1 MPLASTLSVLW
12 IAGVLYFSPQSQ
24 RFIRFQIYRFVAR
37 NRILRNIALRVARFW
52 DARELAG
59 LLQRHA
65 LQRAHG
71 GVGGAGA
78 GGAGAGGGG
87 GGAGGADGGRGFM
100 SLRRLRGGSS
110 PSPPVHQ
117 RNSPSHANKL
127 IVENGGDVL
136 LPNGRKIHGVGENL
150 ECSICYCSL
159 KQSTDGSAPAV
170 KVLECSH
177 VFHSQCIAD
186 WFQRDEHCPI
196 CRDRS
201 SSLRNLRDFFFT

>member
-1 MPLASTLSVLW
+1 
-12 IAGVLYFSPQSQ
+12 
-24 RFIRFQIYRFVAR
+24 
-37 NRILRNIALRVARFW
+37 LRSLPRPR
-52 DARELAG
+52 
-59 LLQRHA
+59 
-65 LQRAHG
+65 
-71 GVGGAGA
+71 
-78 GGAGAGGGG
+78 
-87 GGAGGADGGRGFM
+87 DGPC
-100 SLRRLRGGSS
+100 SS
-110 PSPPVHQ
+110 PPLHQ
-117 RNSPSHANKL
+117 RNSSSQASQL

-150 ECSICYCSL
+150 ECSICWSSL

-186 WFQRDEHCPI
+186 WYHRDEHCPI